1 MPDRPPGTAAVADL
15 VDLVRVHYCVNAH
28 WTSCRSWR
36 WGEQASPRLARSRQI
51 PGALARHAQTAGCGS
66 VFTLVVPNEYLR
78 RFADQARKEYEV
90 LIVRRAVGV
99 CDVVRLGEHVRVRR
113 SSPEGRIR
121 PSPSCATR
129 SWTRSNAPAGDA
141 IRMAS
146 ADAAPS
152 GGTCRRDPRNER
164 RNVRIRRDAPRS
176 SRSRSIVTM
185 SAPSSN
191 VIPRRRQWL
200 VPTNAHTSPR
210 LAYST
215 SGGSTEGSLSSTM

>member
-15 VDLVRVHYCVNAH
+15 VDLVRVHYCVTAH
-28 WTSCRSWR
+28 WTSCRSWC

-113 SSPEGRIR
+113 SSPEG
-121 PSPSCATR
+121 PD
-129 SWTRSNAPAGDA
+129 PAQSFLCDE
-141 IRMAS
+141 IMDEVER
-146 ADAAPS
+146 
-152 GGTCRRDPRNER
+152 TCRRREPNGVGRRRAIR
-164 RNVRIRRDAPRS
+164 RNLQKRSKERAPER
-176 SRSRSIVTM
+176 
-185 SAPSSN
+185 PDP
-191 VIPRRRQWL
+191 PRRAS
-200 VPTNAHTSPR
+200 VV
-210 LAYST
+210 
-215 SGGSTEGSLSSTM
+215 EV